1 MSFNGVSSVNSGGTP
16 LFQKNMA
23 SIKKTMAFDSTPED
37 SEMEPG
43 PEPAAPD
50 STPQHETAEGEAS
63 IPLDAFGGSPPKM
76 GDMLKVVS
84 VDAENGTVS
93 VMVAG
98 PKKMGGIDSKAAMM
112 DEMDQ
117 TESGLTA

>member
-1 MSFNGVSSVNSGGTP
+1 
-16 LFQKNMA
+16 
-23 SIKKTMAFDSTPED
+23 
-37 SEMEPG
+37 METG
-43 PEPAAPD
+43 PEPASPD
-50 STPQHETAEGEAS
+50 ETPQHETAEGEVS
-63 IPLDAFGGSPPKM
+63 IPLDAFGGSSPKM

-84 VDAENGTVS
+84 VDSENGTVS
-93 VMVAG
+93 VMAAG